1 MADAEG
7 PSIAVH
13 GSTLGLAYQV
23 SGEWA
28 TGGQYM
34 STQDGG
40 QTWSESFPI
49 SPNATE
55 DHFMPMLAFDDDGNP
70 FVAVKFGDD
79 PMVVEGVMR
88 STDGGQTFQPAQPA
102 SADVGSGLAC
112 ECCPSKTIFGHGRYY
127 SVYRQNDENLRD
139 MRLVSS
145 EDGATW
151 DHQLDLDPTD
161 WMISACPETG
171 ASLAWLPDGRLVST
185 FRSSGNGASE
195 VYVNVSDVA
204 SPMSSEVGATV
215 PVTNFIEAG
224 NQDQP
229 HIACGPTHT
238 VAVWQEN
245 SGGWEIHVASSANDA
260 LPGGLSNS
268 GEPISTSLSG
278 SNLHPEVAIHGSKV
292 HVIWKNSGSGQVMY
306 LRGTLE
312 GAGLV
317 ESGANLAR
325 LCVASAQ
332 IKCALKGPCLGANF
346 GVLSSAG
353 AVLHRGTCD
362 SQGAAVLPTQSRSIT
377 SHHGPNPIQ
386 HGPGLVAAGCGH
398 TLNPARTRGRQ
409 AGLGLGRG
417 WLSGYFRVARK
428 RPTQDNALFKTPCGH
443 EGTTLDEVCWSHV
456 GARGIFCLDSVQSR
470 LLGDVRFAHVH
481 AGGESSCC
489 CVRLK
494 KSDGTWS
501 WKAMC
506 CTTPSST
513 CTVLGSAFVL
523 KNLPSRRTK
532 SPRSSSPPRPSHFTT
547 SQDAC

>member
-1 MADAEG
+1 MTLSNTLVSSAFFTLSALAMNWAPNLAAAQITWDFAEPIPVAGEEFGNRCPRLALDASGNPLVLMGKSGEGLFLATSNKGVFNTPIPIPTLDNVFMADAEG

-13 GSTLGLAYQV
+13 GSTLGLAYQL

-40 QTWSESFPI
+40 QTWSASFPI
-49 SPNATE
+49 SPDATE

-171 ASLAWLPDGRLVST
+171 ASLAWLPDGRLAST

-215 PVTNFIEAG
+215 PVTNFVEAG

-229 HIACGPTHT
+229 HIAGGPTHT

-245 SGGWEIHVASSANDA
+245 SGGWEIHVASSTNDA

-268 GEPISTSLSG
+268 GESISTSLSG

-312 GAGLV
+312 GSRVADSAA
-317 ESGANLAR
+317 ESGASLNR
-325 LCVASAQ
+325 FGPNQVR
-332 IKCALKGPCLGANF
+332 IKGALPGANYS
-346 GVLSSAG
+346 VLSSAG

-362 SQGAAVLPTQSRSIT
+362 GQGAAVLPGNLAQSQVIMVQIHSNMELDLLRL
-377 SHHGPNPIQ
+377 G
-386 HGPGLVAAGCGH
+386 VATH
-398 TLNPARTRGRQ
+398 
-409 AGLGLGRG
+409 
-417 WLSGYFRVARK
+417 
-428 RPTQDNALFKTPCGH
+428 
-443 EGTTLDEVCWSHV
+443 
-456 GARGIFCLDSVQSR
+456 
-470 LLGDVRFAHVH
+470 
-481 AGGESSCC
+481 
-489 CVRLK
+489 
-494 KSDGTWS
+494 
-501 WKAMC
+501 
-506 CTTPSST
+506 
-513 CTVLGSAFVL
+513 
-523 KNLPSRRTK
+523 
-532 SPRSSSPPRPSHFTT
+532 
-547 SQDAC
+547 

>member
-1 MADAEG
+1 MSWASIHASAQITWDFAEPIPVAGEEFGNRCPRLALDAAGNPMVLMGKSGEGLFLATSDNGVFNTPISIPTLENVFMADAEG

-28 TGGQYM
+28 TGGHYM

-55 DHFMPMLAFDDDGNP
+55 DHFMPMLAFDDNGNP

-88 STDGGQTFQPAQPA
+88 STDGGQTFESAQPA
-102 SADVGSGLAC
+102 SANVGSGLAC

-161 WMISACPETG
+161 WVINACPETG
-171 ASLAWLPDGRLVST
+171 ASLAWLPDGRLAST
-185 FRSSGNGASE
+185 FRSSGNGGAK
-195 VYVNVSDVA
+195 VYVNFSEVDG
-204 SPMSSEVGATV
+204 PMLSEVGATV

-238 VAVWQEN
+238 VVVWQEN
-245 SGGWEIHVASSANDA
+245 SGGWGIHAASSANDA
-260 LPGGLSNS
+260 LPWGLSNE
-268 GEPISTSLSG
+268 GAPISTSLSG
-278 SNLHPEVAIHGSKV
+278 SNLHPEVAIYGSKV

-317 ESGANLAR
+317 ESGSESGATLCR
-325 LCVASAQ
+325 LGPNQVRIEGALPGAS
-332 IKCALKGPCLGANF
+332 F
-346 GVLSSAG
+346 SVLSPAG
-353 AVLHRGTCD
+353 VVLHRDKCD
-362 SQGAAVLPTQSRSIT
+362 IQGAAVLPTQLAQSKLILVQ
-377 SHHGPNPIQ
+377 IQ
-386 HGPGLVAAGCGH
+386 SNMGLE
-398 TLNPARTRGRQ
+398 LLR
-409 AGLGLGRG
+409 LG
-417 WLSGYFRVARK
+417 VV
-428 RPTQDNALFKTPCGH
+428 TH
-443 EGTTLDEVCWSHV
+443 
-456 GARGIFCLDSVQSR
+456 
-470 LLGDVRFAHVH
+470 
-481 AGGESSCC
+481 
-489 CVRLK
+489 
-494 KSDGTWS
+494 
-501 WKAMC
+501 
-506 CTTPSST
+506 
-513 CTVLGSAFVL
+513 
-523 KNLPSRRTK
+523 
-532 SPRSSSPPRPSHFTT
+532 
-547 SQDAC
+547 

>member
-1 MADAEG
+1 MTSSNTLVSSAFFTLLALSMSWASSYVSAQITWEFAEPIPVAGEEFGNRCPRLALDASGNPMVLMGKSGEGLFLATSDNGVFNTPIPIPTLENVFMADAEG

-34 STQDGG
+34 RTQDGG

-49 SPNATE
+49 APNATE
-55 DHFMPMLAFDDDGNP
+55 DHFMPMLEFDDDGNP
-70 FVAVKFGDD
+70 FVAVKFGGD

-171 ASLAWLPDGRLVST
+171 ASLAWLPDGRLAST

-204 SPMSSEVGATV
+204 NPMSSEVGATV

-245 SGGWEIHVASSANDA
+245 SGGWEIHAASSANDA
-260 LPGGLSNS
+260 LPGGLTNA
-268 GEPISTSLSG
+268 GAPISTSLSG
-278 SNLHPEVAIHGSKV
+278 SNLHPEVAIHGSKI
-292 HVIWKNSGSGQVMY
+292 HVIWKNSGSGKVMY

-312 GAGLV
+312 GTGLE
-317 ESGANLAR
+317 ESGAGSGASLNR
-325 LCVASAQ
+325 L
-332 IKCALKGPCLGANF
+332 GPDQVHIERAIPGANF
-346 GVLSSAG
+346 SVLSPAG
-353 AVLHRGTCD
+353 AVLHRSQCN
-362 SQGAAVLPTQSRSIT
+362 SQGVAVLPSQLA
-377 SHHGPNPIQ
+377 Q
-386 HGPGLVAAGCGH
+386 
-398 TLNPARTRGRQ
+398 
-409 AGLGLGRG
+409 
-417 WLSGYFRVARK
+417 
-428 RPTQDNALFKTPCGH
+428 
-443 EGTTLDEVCWSHV
+443 SHV
-456 GARGIFCLDSVQSR
+456 ILVQIRSR
-470 LLGDVRFAHVH
+470 QGLEMLKLGVVR
-481 AGGESSCC
+481 
-489 CVRLK
+489 
-494 KSDGTWS
+494 
-501 WKAMC
+501 
-506 CTTPSST
+506 
-513 CTVLGSAFVL
+513 
-523 KNLPSRRTK
+523 N
-532 SPRSSSPPRPSHFTT
+532 
-547 SQDAC
+547 

>member
-1 MADAEG
+1 MTSSNTLVSSVFFTLFALPIWWASSLASAQITWDFAEPIPVAGEEFGNRCPRLALDAAGNPMVLMGKSGEGLFLATSGNGVFNTPIPIPTLENVFMADAEG

-70 FVAVKFGDD
+70 FVAVKYGDD
-79 PMVVEGVMR
+79 PIVVEGVMR

-102 SADVGSGLAC
+102 SASVGSGLAC

-171 ASLAWLPDGRLVST
+171 ASLAWLPDGRLAAT

-195 VYVNVSDVA
+195 VYINVSNVA
-204 SPMSSEVGATV
+204 SPMSSDVGATV
-215 PVTNFIEAG
+215 PVTNFVEAG

-260 LPGGLSNS
+260 LPGGLSNT
-268 GEPISTSLSG
+268 GTPVSTSLSG
-278 SNLHPEVAIHGSKV
+278 SNLHPEVAAHGSKV

-312 GAGLV
+312 GSGLV
-317 ESGANLAR
+317 ESGSESGATLRR
-325 LCVASAQ
+325 L
-332 IKCALKGPCLGANF
+332 GPNQLRIEGAMPGANF
-346 GVLSSAG
+346 SVLSSVG
-353 AVLHRGTCD
+353 AVLHRGQCD
-362 SQGAAVLPTQSRSIT
+362 SRGAAVLPAQFTQS
-377 SHHGPNPIQ
+377 Q
-386 HGPGLVAAGCGH
+386 VVMV
-398 TLNPARTRGRQ
+398 Q
-409 AGLGLGRG
+409 
-417 WLSGYFRVARK
+417 
-428 RPTQDNALFKTPCGH
+428 
-443 EGTTLDEVCWSHV
+443 
-456 GARGIFCLDSVQSR
+456 VQSSEGLELLR
-470 LLGDVRFAHVH
+470 LGVV
-481 AGGESSCC
+481 
-489 CVRLK
+489 
-494 KSDGTWS
+494 T
-501 WKAMC
+501 
-506 CTTPSST
+506 
-513 CTVLGSAFVL
+513 
-523 KNLPSRRTK
+523 N
-532 SPRSSSPPRPSHFTT
+532 
-547 SQDAC
+547 

>member
-1 MADAEG
+1 MTTPNTLVSRAFFTLSALAMISAPRLALAQITWDFAEPIPVAGEEFGNRCPRLALDASGNPMVLMGKSGEGLFLATSNNGVFNTPIPIPTLDNVFMADAEG

-40 QTWSESFPI
+40 QTWSASFPI
-49 SPNATE
+49 SPDATE

-145 EDGATW
+145 EDGTTW

-171 ASLAWLPDGRLVST
+171 ACLAWLPDGRLAST

-215 PVTNFIEAG
+215 PVTNFVEAG

-245 SGGWEIHVASSANDA
+245 SGGWEIHVASSTNDA

-278 SNLHPEVAIHGSKV
+278 SNLHPEVAIQGPKV
-292 HVIWKNSGSGQVMY
+292 HVIWKNSGTGQVMY

-312 GAGLV
+312 GAGLAESAA
-317 ESGANLAR
+317 ESGATLCR
-325 LCVASAQ
+325 L
-332 IKCALKGPCLGANF
+332 GPDQVRIEGAITEANF
-346 GVLSSAG
+346 SVLSSAG
-353 AVLHRGTCD
+353 AVLYRGQCD
-362 SQGAAVLPTQSRSIT
+362 GQGAAVFPTQLARS
-377 SHHGPNPIQ
+377 Q
-386 HGPGLVAAGCGH
+386 VVMV
-398 TLNPARTRGRQ
+398 Q
-409 AGLGLGRG
+409 
-417 WLSGYFRVARK
+417 
-428 RPTQDNALFKTPCGH
+428 
-443 EGTTLDEVCWSHV
+443 
-456 GARGIFCLDSVQSR
+456 VQSNTGLELLR
-470 LLGDVRFAHVH
+470 LGV
-481 AGGESSCC
+481 
-489 CVRLK
+489 
-494 KSDGTWS
+494 
-501 WKAMC
+501 
-506 CTTPSST
+506 
-513 CTVLGSAFVL
+513 
-523 KNLPSRRTK
+523 
-532 SPRSSSPPRPSHFTT
+532 FTH
-547 SQDAC
+547 

>member
-1 MADAEG
+1 MMRSNTFVHSTFSTLAATLLAWLPFSPQAQITWDFAEPIAVAGEEFGNRCPRLALDASGNPMVLMGKSGEGLFLATSDNGVFNTPLPIPTLDNVFMADAEG

-28 TGGQYM
+28 TGGQYI

-49 SPNATE
+49 SPDATE

-102 SADVGSGLAC
+102 SNNVGSGLAC

-145 EDGATW
+145 EDGVTW

-171 ASLAWLPDGRLVST
+171 ASLAWLPDGRLAST

-204 SPMSSEVGATV
+204 NPMSSDVGATV
-215 PVTNFIEAG
+215 PVTNFIESG

-245 SGGWEIHVASSANDA
+245 SGGWEIHAASSANDA
-260 LPGGLSNS
+260 LPGGLSNA
-268 GEPISTSLSG
+268 GEPISTSLAG
-278 SNLHPEVAIHGSKV
+278 SNFHPEVAIHGSKV
-292 HVIWKNSGSGQVMY
+292 HVIWKNNASGQVMY
-306 LRGTLE
+306 LRGSLE

-317 ESGANLAR
+317 ESAPTSGATLNR
-325 LCVASAQ
+325 L
-332 IKCALKGPCLGANF
+332 
-346 GVLSSAG
+346 
-353 AVLHRGTCD
+353 
-362 SQGAAVLPTQSRSIT
+362 
-377 SHHGPNPIQ
+377 
-386 HGPGLVAAGCGH
+386 GPGLVRIEGA
-398 TLNPARTRGRQ
+398 NPGANFSVLLPTGALLHRGKCDGQ
-409 AGLGLGRG
+409 
-417 WLSGYFRVARK
+417 
-428 RPTQDNALFKTPCGH
+428 
-443 EGTTLDEVCWSHV
+443 
-456 GARGIFCLDSVQSR
+456 
-470 LLGDVRFAHVH
+470 
-481 AGGESSCC
+481 GE
-489 CVRLK
+489 
-494 KSDGTWS
+494 
-501 WKAMC
+501 A
-506 CTTPSST
+506 
-513 CTVLGSAFVL
+513 
-523 KNLPSRRTK
+523 NLP
-532 SPRSSSPPRPSHFTT
+532 PEFSHCKVIMVQIQGEEGMELLRLGTV
-547 SQDAC
+547 SD

>member
-1 MADAEG
+1 MTSFNTLVFSAFLTLFTLSMIWAPRHAAAQITWDFAEPIPVAGEEFGNRCPRLVLDASGNPVVLMGKSGEGLFLATSDNGVFNTPLHIPTLDNVFMADAEG

-34 STQDGG
+34 TTQDGG
-40 QTWSESFPI
+40 QTWSPSFPI
-49 SPNATE
+49 SPDATE
-55 DHFMPMLAFDDDGNP
+55 DHFMPMLAFDDAGNP

-88 STDGGQTFQPAQPA
+88 SSDGGQTFQPAQPA

-171 ASLAWLPDGRLVST
+171 ASLAWLPDGRLAST
-185 FRSSGNGASE
+185 FRSSGNGTSE
-195 VYVNVSDVA
+195 VYINVSDVA
-204 SPMSSEVGATV
+204 SPMSSDVGATV
-215 PVTNFIEAG
+215 SVTNFIEVG

-245 SGGWEIHVASSANDA
+245 SGGWEIHAASSANDA
-260 LPGGLSNS
+260 LPNGLSNA

-292 HVIWKNSGSGQVMY
+292 HVVWKNSGTGQVMY

-312 GAGLV
+312 GAGLAESAA
-317 ESGANLAR
+317 ESGASLDPSGPNQVR
-325 LCVASAQ
+325 
-332 IKCALKGPCLGANF
+332 IEGALPGATYS
-346 GVLSSAG
+346 VLSSTG
-353 AVLHRGTCD
+353 AFLHRGACD
-362 SQGAAVLPTQSRSIT
+362 GQGVAVLPGHLAQSQVIMVQ
-377 SHHGPNPIQ
+377 IQ
-386 HGPGLVAAGCGH
+386 SKTGRELLRLGVATH
-398 TLNPARTRGRQ
+398 
-409 AGLGLGRG
+409 
-417 WLSGYFRVARK
+417 
-428 RPTQDNALFKTPCGH
+428 
-443 EGTTLDEVCWSHV
+443 
-456 GARGIFCLDSVQSR
+456 
-470 LLGDVRFAHVH
+470 
-481 AGGESSCC
+481 
-489 CVRLK
+489 
-494 KSDGTWS
+494 
-501 WKAMC
+501 
-506 CTTPSST
+506 
-513 CTVLGSAFVL
+513 
-523 KNLPSRRTK
+523 
-532 SPRSSSPPRPSHFTT
+532 
-547 SQDAC
+547 

>member
-1 MADAEG
+1 MMSSNTLVSSAFFTLLALPFLWAPILASAQITWDFAEPIPVASEEFGNRCPRLALDASGNPMVLMGKSGEGLFLATSDNGLFNTPIPIPTLENVFMADAEG

-34 STQDGG
+34 HTEDGG

-49 SPNATE
+49 APNATE

-161 WMISACPETG
+161 WIISACPETG
-171 ASLAWLPDGRLVST
+171 ASLAWLPDGRLASI

-195 VYVNVSDVA
+195 VYVNVSEVDG
-204 SPMSSEVGATV
+204 PMSSEVGATV

-238 VAVWQEN
+238 VTVWQEN

-260 LPGGLSNS
+260 LPGGLSNA
-268 GEPISTSLSG
+268 GVPVSTSLSG

-292 HVIWKNSGSGQVMY
+292 HVIWKNSGSGQMMY

-312 GAGLV
+312 GSGLE
-317 ESGANLAR
+317 ESGA
-325 LCVASAQ
+325 VSDASLNRFGADLVR
-332 IKCALKGPCLGANF
+332 IEGAMPGANF
-346 GVLSSAG
+346 SVLTPAG
-353 AVLHRGTCD
+353 AVLHRGQCD
-362 SQGAAVLPTQSRSIT
+362 SQGAADLPSQLAQSKVILVQ
-377 SHHGPNPIQ
+377 IQ
-386 HGPGLVAAGCGH
+386 SK
-398 TLNPARTRGRQ
+398 
-409 AGLGLGRG
+409 LGMA
-417 WLSGYFRVARK
+417 F
-428 RPTQDNALFKTPCGH
+428 
-443 EGTTLDEVCWSHV
+443 
-456 GARGIFCLDSVQSR
+456 
-470 LLGDVRFAHVH
+470 
-481 AGGESSCC
+481 
-489 CVRLK
+489 LK
-494 KSDGTWS
+494 Q
-501 WKAMC
+501 
-506 CTTPSST
+506 
-513 CTVLGSAFVL
+513 CTV
-523 KNLPSRRTK
+523 TY
-532 SPRSSSPPRPSHFTT
+532 
-547 SQDAC
+547 

>member
-1 MADAEG
+1 MTSSNTLVSSAFFTLLALPLLWGPSHASAQITWDFAEPIPVAGEEFGNRCPRLALDASGNPMVLMGKSGEGLFLATSDNGVFNTPLPVPTLENVFMADAEG

-49 SPNATE
+49 SPIATE

-102 SADVGSGLAC
+102 SANVGSGLAC

-145 EDGATW
+145 EDGLAW

-171 ASLAWLPDGRLVST
+171 ASLAWLPDGRLAST

-195 VYVNVSDVA
+195 VYVNVSGVDGPV
-204 SPMSSEVGATV
+204 SSDVGATV

-245 SGGWEIHVASSANDA
+245 SGGWEIHAASSANDA
-260 LPGGLSNS
+260 LPGGLSNA
-268 GEPISTSLSG
+268 GVPVSTSLSG

-317 ESGANLAR
+317 GSGAESGASLNR
-325 LCVASAQ
+325 L
-332 IKCALKGPCLGANF
+332 GPDQVRIERAMPGANF
-346 GVLSSAG
+346 SVLTPAG
-353 AVLHRGTCD
+353 AVLHRGQCN
-362 SQGAAVLPTQSRSIT
+362 SQGAADLPSQLAQSQVIVVQIQSRT
-377 SHHGPNPIQ
+377 S
-386 HGPGLVAAGCGH
+386 LDM
-398 TLNPARTRGRQ
+398 LK
-409 AGLGLGRG
+409 LGM
-417 WLSGYFRVARK
+417 
-428 RPTQDNALFKTPCGH
+428 
-443 EGTTLDEVCWSHV
+443 
-456 GARGIFCLDSVQSR
+456 
-470 LLGDVRFAHVH
+470 VR
-481 AGGESSCC
+481 
-489 CVRLK
+489 
-494 KSDGTWS
+494 
-501 WKAMC
+501 
-506 CTTPSST
+506 
-513 CTVLGSAFVL
+513 
-523 KNLPSRRTK
+523 N
-532 SPRSSSPPRPSHFTT
+532 
-547 SQDAC
+547 

>member
-1 MADAEG
+1 MMRSNTFVHSTFLTLVAMLLAWLPCLTQAQITWDFAEPIAVAGEEFGNRCPRLALDASGDPMVLMGKSGEGLFLATSDNGVFNTPLPIPTLDNVFMADAEG

-49 SPNATE
+49 SPDATE
-55 DHFMPMLAFDDDGNP
+55 DHFMPVLAFDDDGNP

-102 SADVGSGLAC
+102 SNNVGSGLAC

-145 EDGATW
+145 EDGVTW

-171 ASLAWLPDGRLVST
+171 ASLAWLPDGRLAST

-204 SPMSSEVGATV
+204 NPMSSEVGATV

-245 SGGWEIHVASSANDA
+245 SGGWEIHAASCANDA
-260 LPGGLSNS
+260 LPAGLSNA
-268 GEPISTSLSG
+268 GAPMSTSLSG

-292 HVIWKNSGSGQVMY
+292 HVIWKNSTSGQVMY

-312 GAGLV
+312 GARLV
-317 ESGANLAR
+317 ESAPTSGATLNRLSPGWVRIERAIPGANY
-325 LCVASAQ
+325 S
-332 IKCALKGPCLGANF
+332 
-346 GVLSSAG
+346 VLSPTG
-353 AVLHRGTCD
+353 ALLHKGNCD
-362 SQGAAVLPTQSRSIT
+362 GQGEA
-377 SHHGPNPIQ
+377 
-386 HGPGLVAAGCGH
+386 
-398 TLNPARTRGRQ
+398 
-409 AGLGLGRG
+409 
-417 WLSGYFRVARK
+417 
-428 RPTQDNALFKTPCGH
+428 
-443 EGTTLDEVCWSHV
+443 
-456 GARGIFCLDSVQSR
+456 
-470 LLGDVRFAHVH
+470 
-481 AGGESSCC
+481 
-489 CVRLK
+489 
-494 KSDGTWS
+494 
-501 WKAMC
+501 
-506 CTTPSST
+506 
-513 CTVLGSAFVL
+513 
-523 KNLPSRRTK
+523 NLPSEWVINQLILVQVQGN
-532 SPRSSSPPRPSHFTT
+532 SGMELLRSGTFP
-547 SQDAC
+547 D

>member
-1 MADAEG
+1 MMRSNPFVHSTFLMLVAMLLAWFPCLTQAQIIWDFAEPIAVADEEFGNRCPRLALDASGNPMVLMGKSGEGLFLATSDNGVFNTPLLIPTLDNVFMADAEG

-13 GSTLGLAYQV
+13 GSTLAIAYQV

-49 SPNATE
+49 SPDATE
-55 DHFMPMLAFDDDGNP
+55 DHFMPMLAFDDSGNP

-88 STDGGQTFQPAQPA
+88 STNGGQTFQPAQPA
-102 SADVGSGLAC
+102 SANVGSGLAC

-145 EDGATW
+145 EDGVTW

-171 ASLAWLPDGRLVST
+171 ASLAWLPDGRLAST

-204 SPMSSEVGATV
+204 NPMSSDVGATV
-215 PVTNFIEAG
+215 PVTNFTEAG

-245 SGGWEIHVASSANDA
+245 SGGWEIHAASCANDA
-260 LPGGLSNS
+260 LPGGLSNA

-292 HVIWKNSGSGQVMY
+292 HVIWKNSGTGQVMY
-306 LRGTLE
+306 LRGTLD

-317 ESGANLAR
+317 ESAPKSGATLNR
-325 LCVASAQ
+325 L
-332 IKCALKGPCLGANF
+332 GPGWLRIEGAKPESNYS
-346 GVLSSAG
+346 VLSPTG
-353 AVLHRGTCD
+353 ALLHKGICD
-362 SQGAAVLPTQSRSIT
+362 GQGEA
-377 SHHGPNPIQ
+377 
-386 HGPGLVAAGCGH
+386 
-398 TLNPARTRGRQ
+398 
-409 AGLGLGRG
+409 
-417 WLSGYFRVARK
+417 
-428 RPTQDNALFKTPCGH
+428 
-443 EGTTLDEVCWSHV
+443 
-456 GARGIFCLDSVQSR
+456 
-470 LLGDVRFAHVH
+470 
-481 AGGESSCC
+481 
-489 CVRLK
+489 
-494 KSDGTWS
+494 
-501 WKAMC
+501 
-506 CTTPSST
+506 
-513 CTVLGSAFVL
+513 
-523 KNLPSRRTK
+523 NLPSEFVK
-532 SPRSSSPPRPSHFTT
+532 NQLILVQVQGNSGLELLKLGTT
-547 SQDAC
+547 AD

>member
-1 MADAEG
+1 MMRSNTFVHSTFSSLVAMLLAWLPCLTQAQITWDFTEPIAVAGEEFGNRCPRLALDASGNPMVLMGKSGEGLFLATSDNGVFNTPLPIPTLDNVFMADAEG

-28 TGGQYM
+28 TGGHYT

-49 SPNATE
+49 SPDATE
-55 DHFMPMLAFDDDGNP
+55 DHFMPVLAFDDDGNP

-88 STDGGQTFQPAQPA
+88 SNDGGQTFQPAQPA

-112 ECCPSKTIFGHGRYY
+112 ECCPSKTIYGHGRYY

-145 EDGATW
+145 EDGVTW

-171 ASLAWLPDGRLVST
+171 ASLAWLPDGRLAST

-204 SPMSSEVGATV
+204 NPMSSEVGATV

-245 SGGWEIHVASSANDA
+245 SGGWEIHAASCANDA
-260 LPGGLSNS
+260 LPGGLSNA

-292 HVIWKNSGSGQVMY
+292 HVIWKNSTSGQVMY

-317 ESGANLAR
+317 DSAPKSDATLNRLGPGWVRIEEANPGANY
-325 LCVASAQ
+325 S
-332 IKCALKGPCLGANF
+332 
-346 GVLSSAG
+346 VL
-353 AVLHRGTCD
+353 
-362 SQGAAVLPTQSRSIT
+362 LPT
-377 SHHGPNPIQ
+377 G
-386 HGPGLVAAGCGH
+386 
-398 TLNPARTRGRQ
+398 
-409 AGLGLGRG
+409 
-417 WLSGYFRVARK
+417 
-428 RPTQDNALFKTPCGH
+428 ALLHK
-443 EGTTLDEVCWSHV
+443 
-456 GARGIFCLDSVQSR
+456 GICDGQ
-470 LLGDVRFAHVH
+470 
-481 AGGESSCC
+481 GE
-489 CVRLK
+489 
-494 KSDGTWS
+494 
-501 WKAMC
+501 A
-506 CTTPSST
+506 
-513 CTVLGSAFVL
+513 
-523 KNLPSRRTK
+523 NLPSEFVKNQLILVQVQGNSGMELLRLGTF
-532 SPRSSSPPRPSHFTT
+532 S
-547 SQDAC
+547 D

>member
-1 MADAEG
+1 MTSFNTLVSSAFLTLFALSMLWAPSHAFAQITWDFAEPIPVAGEEFGNRCPRLALDAAGNPMVLMGKSGEGLFLATSDNGVFNTPIPIPTLENVFMADAEG

-55 DHFMPMLAFDDDGNP
+55 DHFMPMLAFDDNGNP

-88 STDGGQTFQPAQPA
+88 STNGGQTFESAQPA

-112 ECCPSKTIFGHGRYY
+112 ECCPSKTIFGHGRCY

-161 WMISACPETG
+161 WVINACPETG
-171 ASLAWLPDGRLVST
+171 ASLAWLPDGRLAST
-185 FRSSGNGASE
+185 FRSSGNGAAE

-215 PVTNFIEAG
+215 PVTNFAEAG

-238 VAVWQEN
+238 AVVWQEN
-245 SGGWEIHVASSANDA
+245 SGGWEIHAASSANDA
-260 LPGGLSNS
+260 LPWGLSNQ
-268 GEPISTSLSG
+268 GAPISTSLSG

-312 GAGLV
+312 GSGLV
-317 ESGANLAR
+317 ESGSESGATLRR
-325 LCVASAQ
+325 LGPNQVR
-332 IKCALKGPCLGANF
+332 IVGALPGAIF
-346 GVLSSAG
+346 SVMSSAG
-353 AVLHRGTCD
+353 GVLFRGMCD
-362 SQGAAVLPTQSRSIT
+362 GQGAADLPTQLAQSQVI
-377 SHHGPNPIQ
+377 IAQ
-386 HGPGLVAAGCGH
+386 
-398 TLNPARTRGRQ
+398 
-409 AGLGLGRG
+409 
-417 WLSGYFRVARK
+417 
-428 RPTQDNALFKTPCGH
+428 
-443 EGTTLDEVCWSHV
+443 
-456 GARGIFCLDSVQSR
+456 VQSNTGLELLR
-470 LLGDVRFAHVH
+470 LGVV
-481 AGGESSCC
+481 
-489 CVRLK
+489 
-494 KSDGTWS
+494 
-501 WKAMC
+501 
-506 CTTPSST
+506 
-513 CTVLGSAFVL
+513 
-523 KNLPSRRTK
+523 NN
-532 SPRSSSPPRPSHFTT
+532 
-547 SQDAC
+547 